1 MLMLEDLRV
10 TFGDVV
16 ALDGTTLQV
25 PGAATTVV
33 MGPSGCGKST
43 LLRVIAGLTMPDRG
57 AVRWAGRELGDLPTY
72 RRGFGLM
79 FQDYALFPHRSV
91 GANVGFGLRM
101 SGLDPPA
108 VARRTSE
115 VLELVG
121 LEGYA
126 DRTIGNLSGG
136 EQQRVALAR
145 ALAPSPR
152 VLMLDEPI
160 GALDRDLRTQLI
172 GEMRRI
178 FRELGL
184 TVLYVT
190 HDQEE
195 AFGIADHVAV
205 MRRGR
210 VLRAGSPEDLWAK
223 PGSRFVARF
232 IGRENVLS
240 GSDTARVAAA
250 AGVRFAAGS
259 AAVDPDAIQLTVV
272 PDGEATVMES
282 RFVSGRHRL
291 TVAIAGIELVVD
303 SAASTP
309 PGTAVSL
316 TIDPAGLV
324 TLDDDTSDEPGLET
338 DG

>member
-1 MLMLEDLRV
+1 
-10 TFGDVV
+10 
-16 ALDGTTLQV
+16 
-25 PGAATTVV
+25 
-33 MGPSGCGKST
+33 
-43 LLRVIAGLTMPDRG
+43 
-57 AVRWAGRELGDLPTY
+57 
-72 RRGFGLM
+72 
-79 FQDYALFPHRSV
+79 
-91 GANVGFGLRM
+91 
-101 SGLDPPA
+101 
-108 VARRTSE
+108 
-115 VLELVG
+115 
-121 LEGYA
+121 
-126 DRTIGNLSGG
+126 
-136 EQQRVALAR
+136 
-145 ALAPSPR
+145 
-152 VLMLDEPI
+152 MLDEPI